1 MKSIRIYVSLQA
13 VALLATVLASCSGE
27 DAPVALSDELTPV
40 RVSASLEA
48 TVQSRAVTP
57 VALPADSEIGVF
69 RVADAKY
76 TEAATNVKY
85 TLNEGG
91 WTAANPIYVAGAA
104 AQLYACY
111 PYGNAELVD
120 GTPAQAVLRNAAC
133 TQKTDWWYAPVSD
146 TQKVNNL
153 SPDINF
159 ELVKPYSQL
168 SLVIYRGARYPMDC
182 KVTQIKIELSSGGA
196 ITDSE
201 NIDLTKGT
209 LVENTKNTR
218 TSYTY
223 PTSGKMHDTGMEVG
237 EEHCDSTCNYLFV
250 PQTFPAT
257 AGLKLTFTIDG
268 SDYSVEIPNKDLS
281 ALVRGIRYQVPVE
294 IRDGVEIAVGQVTI
308 AKWQDVDA
316 LPVGVHTLPNEAG
329 IEGGSTEDWNEDNQS
344 DNYI

>member
-13 VALLATVLASCSGE
+13 VALLATVLAGCSGE
-27 DAPVALSDELTPV
+27 DAPVTLSDELVPV

-57 VALPADSEIGVF
+57 DPLPTGSEIGVF
-69 RVADAKY
+69 RVADAEY

-85 TLNEGG
+85 TLNKGG
-91 WTAANPIYVAGAA
+91 WTAANPIYVAGAD

-111 PYGNAELVD
+111 PHGNAELVNE
-120 GTPAQAVLRNAAC
+120 TPTQAVLRNAAC
-133 TQKTDWWYAPVSD
+133 TQKTDWWYAPVAD
-146 TQKVNNL
+146 AQKVNNL

-159 ELVKPYSQL
+159 EFVKPYSQL

-182 KVTQIKIELSSGGA
+182 KVTQIKIELSNGGA
-196 ITDSE
+196 ITDSQ
-201 NIDLTKGT
+201 NFDLAKGT
-209 LVENTKNTR
+209 LVDNTKKTH

-237 EEHCDSTCNYLFV
+237 EEHCDTTCNYLFV
-250 PQTFPAT
+250 PQTLPAE
-257 AGLKLTFTIDG
+257 LKLTFTVDN
-268 SDYSVEIPNKDLS
+268 SDYSVVIPQGDLS
-281 ALVRGIRYQVPVE
+281 ALVRGTRYQVPVE

-308 AKWQDVDA
+308 AEWQKMEA

-329 IEGGSTEDWNEDNQS
+329 IEGGSTEDWNEANQS